1 MKKMKAKKKQRME
14 KKNSQIANT
23 SYMATQVRINTF
35 VWVHTCISYMRTCII
50 NQLENQHSLIAAFI
64 FIHNKAS
71 TEYEKRR
78 LFGARGTKGGLEKIK
93 LKIERKKWKKINS
106 LKNKRKVKGKK

>member
-1 MKKMKAKKKQRME
+1 MERKKQKNGKE
-14 KKNSQIANT
+14 KKNNSQIANT

-35 VWVHTCISYMRTCII
+35 AWVHTCISYMRTCII

-78 LFGARGTKGGLEKIK
+78 LFGARATKGGLE
-93 LKIERKKWKKINS
+93 R
-106 LKNKRKVKGKK
+106 